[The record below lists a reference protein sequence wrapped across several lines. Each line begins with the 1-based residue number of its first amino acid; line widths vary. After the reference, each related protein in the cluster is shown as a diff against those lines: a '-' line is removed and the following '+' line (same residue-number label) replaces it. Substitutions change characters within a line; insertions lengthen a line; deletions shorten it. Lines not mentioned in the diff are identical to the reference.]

1 MTTQLLRH
9 FSFCALVVFGAIVQA
24 AQTNPSPLETPSPG
38 YPAALTDSGLSGTA
52 IIDVLVKADGSVA
65 DARVKSS
72 DHEAFGEA
80 ALAVIPKWK
89 FAPAMVDGV
98 AIDRRVA
105 IPFKFVAPVTQQLN
119 AKFKRKVFQE
129 PPERVLSQKEFGK
142 RLKATTPLKP
152 AYPPAAKG
160 AQANVQ
166 VKFVVAPDGST
177 INPEI
182 LGEPPRAFF
191 LPAVMAVASAKYE
204 PPVKDGKPV
213 YVEMTA
219 KLPFAPPQRAARRGG
234 KGGGGGFGGDFGG
247 GGGGG
252 GGGFGDPPE

>member
-1 MTTQLLRH
+1 MTTRLLR
-9 FSFCALVVFGAIVQA
+9 SLPVCALVFAATVQA
-24 AQTNPSPLETPSPG
+24 ATTNPSPVETPSPG

-52 IIDVLVKADGSVA
+52 IIDVLIKADGSVT

-80 ALAVIPKWK
+80 ALAVVPKWK
-89 FAPAMVDGV
+89 FTPAMVDGA

-119 AKFKRKVFQE
+119 AKFKRKVFE
-129 PPERVLSQKEFGK
+129 ELPERVLTEKEFGK

-152 AYPPAAKG
+152 AYPAGAKG
-160 AQANVQ
+160 ARATVQ
-166 VKFVVAPDGST
+166 VKFVIAPDGT
-177 INPEI
+177 TKNPEI
-182 LGEPPRAFF
+182 LGEPPRAFY
-191 LPAVMAVASAKYE
+191 LPAVMAVAGAKYV

-219 KLPFAPPQRAARRGG
+219 KLPFEPPQRAARRGG
-234 KGGGGGFGGDFGG
+234 GGGGGFGGDFGG

-252 GGGFGDPPE
+252 GGGFGDPF